1 MVSGLSYGSAATVMQ
16 FVSALGP
23 AGFGVPRD
31 AFGGYGAVRGA
42 ASLCTTIG
50 AVVLLPGRRGSLA

>member
-1 MVSGLSYGSAATVMQ
+1 MISDLPYRSAATVIQ

-23 AGFGVPRD
+23 AVFGVLRD
-31 AFGGYGAVRGA
+31 AFGGYGVVPGA

>member
-1 MVSGLSYGSAATVMQ
+1 MISGLPYGSAATVIQ

-23 AGFGVPRD
+23 AVFGVLRRVRRLR
-31 AFGGYGAVRGA
+31 GGAGRSVAVHDDR
-42 ASLCTTIG
+42 